1 VAVTNIPLRS
11 PLAGSTAK
19 TTASVP
25 VLAGSKWSI
34 GTVRVTQVKALS
46 SGHGSPPNR
55 TRISS
60 VLGRSGLLT
69 GRVALGTGVTVAVG
83 VALGV
88 GVTVAVG
95 VELAV
100 GVTVDI
106 PRRAVD

>member
-1 VAVTNIPLRS
+1 
-11 PLAGSTAK
+11 
-19 TTASVP
+19 
-25 VLAGSKWSI
+25 
-34 GTVRVTQVKALS
+34 
-46 SGHGSPPNR
+46 
-55 TRISS
+55 
-60 VLGRSGLLT
+60 
-69 GRVALGTGVTVAVG
+69 VTVAVG